1 MERVLDKVMLLA
13 LTAFLA
19 ATQPYSSW
27 LMAAGLACV
36 SISALFDVESLPV
49 ILRVVLVYLYLLVS
63 LINPHFLL
71 FLPLISYDCYRVPSL
86 LFGIGGQTN
95 LLLQFGWTVALL
107 VGLFTLSPLVVLLTG
122 ALSALACL
130 RSWQSGQLDETL
142 NSYRIRRDEL
152 AAISQ
157 SLEARTHDLQDRQ
170 SLELRLA
177 TLAERSRIA
186 REIHDNVG
194 HMLTRSVLQV
204 EALQVMHTDDT
215 DLTRQLTGIA
225 DNLHEAYQS
234 VRQSVHGLHTQS
246 FELHTQLLALAQETE
261 SLAQNNT
268 AADNWQ
274 LQVSLE
280 YDLSQDPP
288 SDAVSYAILAITK
301 EALANSL
308 KHSNAT
314 QIKVALSEYPG
325 FYQLIIQD
333 NGSQPPAS
341 SRAGGN
347 PYRDSAAPYGSRGI
361 GLTNMD
367 ERARSLGGICN
378 TSFTQGFRVFV
389 TIPREV

>member
-1 MERVLDKVMLLA
+1 MLLA

-341 SRAGGN
+341 NRAGGN